1 MINPARRTLYRP
13 GQLAP
18 PAIQSGISPVCM
30 GTMVL
35 RMQTLVTLL
44 HVPSTPADRDV
55 PLHRLLGSQDSVSEF
70 KARLSAV
77 LDLPANKQ
85 KLARE
90 GVGFLRDELSLAHYN
105 VAPDVV
111 LTLGLKERGGARKK

>member
-1 MINPARRTLYRP
+1 M
-13 GQLAP
+13 
-18 PAIQSGISPVCM
+18 
-30 GTMVL
+30 
-35 RMQTLVTLL
+35 
-44 HVPSTPADRDV
+44 
-55 PLHRLLGSQDSVSEF
+55 SEF